1 MNKAYSIHT
10 LPVFNWYMFNEKIRN
25 GETDF
30 SLLFSDSSEI
40 TEEEGFLQ
48 YQKVINEMPYVY
60 ADLKVAYLKLLY
72 ATNLF
77 QLHTQILRASGKE
90 PDKKSRKLLQK
101 SNVYFTDYCLK
112 LDKETEL
119 YYLKEFSIQPNYK
132 EIWAGLYGCKI
143 PDLFQRFFDSNMKI
157 TSPLLLEVV
166 ARDYF
171 EGKED
176 LFLNDVF
183 IAYFIQE
190 KSIKVKSIFEY
201 LNPIENFFVS
211 NNRFEEYAI
220 LRPFLIIFDDNQ
232 RELAQKSSGIDEMYN
247 TLFNLESFA
256 KINIDAQ
263 KDSLYKFMIFIDK
276 AVKSAENQRQPK
288 AG

>member
-1 MNKAYSIHT
+1 MNKSHSIHT
-10 LPVFNWYMFNEKIRN
+10 LPVFNWYFFNEKLRA
-25 GETDF
+25 GKPDF

-48 YQKVINEMPYVY
+48 YKKIIEEMPYVY
-60 ADLKVAYLKLLY
+60 ADLKVEYLKLLY

-77 QLHTQILRASGKE
+77 QLQEQISKASGS
-90 PDKKSRKLLQK
+90 DSNKKSKKYLQK
-101 SNVYFTDYCLK
+101 ANVFFTDYCIK
-112 LDKETEL
+112 IDKETEL

-157 TSPLLLEVV
+157 TSPLLLEIV
-166 ARDYF
+166 AKDYF

-190 KSIKVKSIFEY
+190 KTIKVKSIFDY
-201 LNPIENFFVS
+201 LNPIEDFFVS